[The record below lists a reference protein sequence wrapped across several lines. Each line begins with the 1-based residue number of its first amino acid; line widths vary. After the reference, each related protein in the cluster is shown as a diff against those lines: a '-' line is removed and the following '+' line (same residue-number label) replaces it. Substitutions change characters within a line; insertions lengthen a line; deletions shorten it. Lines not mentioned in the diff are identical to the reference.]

1 MSDSSLVPVLIASYL
16 EPDLVE
22 RVRAV
27 DPRLDVVYE
36 PGLLRPPRYPA
47 DHTGSPIDRSDSD
60 EARWIELL
68 GRAEVLFDFDQT
80 HLDDLPERAP
90 RVKWIQ
96 ATSAG
101 IGERVADWGYAE
113 RMPDTVFTTA
123 SGVHAI
129 PLAEF
134 CLLGMLAFTRRLFLT
149 IDQQERREWT
159 RFAGS
164 DLGGRTVVI
173 FGHGSIGEE
182 VGRLA
187 RALGMV
193 VIGVKRTIG
202 GCDPADAHAD
212 ELVPTDALHRVLPRA
227 AFLVIAAP
235 HTPETDGAIGE
246 AELAA
251 LPSGAVV
258 INVGRGSLVD
268 EEALIS
274 ALEAGRLGGAALD
287 VFATEPLPPD
297 SPLWSLSNVLV
308 SPHSAATSDR
318 ENARIVDLFCENL
331 RRYLAGEPLLNVL
344 DTERRY

>member
-1 MSDSSLVPVLIASYL
+1 MSDSSLVTVLIASYL

-36 PGLLRPPRYPA
+36 PELLRPPRYPA
-47 DHTGSPIDRSDSD
+47 DHTGSPINRPDSD

-80 HLDDLPERAP
+80 HLSDLPERAP

-101 IGERVADWGYAE
+101 IGERVAGWGYAE

-123 SGVHAI
+123 SGVHAV

-134 CLLGMLAFTRRLFLT
+134 CLLGMLAFTRRMFLT
-149 IDQQERREWT
+149 IDQQEKREWT

-187 RALGMV
+187 RALGMA
-193 VIGVKRTIG
+193 VIGVKRTVG
-202 GCDPADAHAD
+202 GSDPADAHAD
-212 ELVPTDALHRVLPRA
+212 ELVPADALHRVLPRA
-227 AFLVIAAP
+227 EFLVIAAP
-235 HTPETDGAIGE
+235 HTPETEGAIGE
-246 AELAA
+246 EELAA
-251 LPSGAVV
+251 LPNGAVV

-274 ALEAGRLGGAALD
+274 ALEAGRLGGAVLD

-297 SPLWSLSNVLV
+297 SPLWSFPNVLV

-318 ENARIVDLFCENL
+318 ENERIVDLFCENL